1 MPGGVGSMDELLE
14 VMVNNQLGGIN
25 KPVGLLNINGYY
37 DGFLDWLQHSVDEE
51 FVSIENQN
59 QILVNSDP
67 KKLLDMVLSAE
78 MPSSDTWIERLN
90 VDFSKI
96 PKRLIFFYL
105 LI

>member
-1 MPGGVGSMDELLE
+1 MSNSRTKKNHKSKKSQTRKRIGFYK
-14 VMVNNQLGGIN
+14 
-25 KPVGLLNINGYY
+25 KPPSLLNINGYY

-59 QILVNSDP
+59 QILVNNDP
-67 KKLLDMVLSAE
+67 KELLDMVLSAE

-96 PKRLIFFYL
+96 PKD
-105 LI
+105 